1 MPPRGE
7 QEGERERGNGGTAE
21 QILQDRYA
29 GVLVCMCGCGKL
41 N

>member
-7 QEGERERGNGGTAE
+7 QEGEREGDGGTAE

-29 GVLVCMCGCGKL
+29 GVCVRVCVDVV